1 MPTLILPNFPVLIQ
15 KEITQ
20 YPSAVAAVQKP

>member
-1 MPTLILPNFPVLIQ
+1 MPTLFLPTFPVLIQ

-20 YPSAVAAVQKP
+20 YPSAFTAVQKP